1 MRTDYDALGDHP
13 HYTQQV
19 DTQHLWQ
26 VPGPTTISSEAWD
39 PDAELAQMLNTTH
52 GMDLDPPAP
61 LLDSGTRLLD
71 RDARLLGDTRPLD
84 RDRDRDTRPRRPVN
98 RRRPQAG
105 ARILGGNPRII
116 TVAVLVAA
124 ITVCAVTMLTWS
136 ISYSYDQLRTIAL
149 LVVSPKLGEWWPLT
163 VYGPW
168 LLAGLSILRASVQRR
183 TARRS
188 WAVMLV
194 SSGVAVALCIGQ
206 SPHSLLA
213 MVVVGIPPI
222 TALVCFRELVGQFSS
237 RPGPKHAADPVNGT
251 KQTKS

>member
-1 MRTDYDALGDHP
+1 M
-13 HYTQQV
+13 QQV
-19 DTQHLWQ
+19 DTQQFWQ
-26 VPGPTTISSEAWD
+26 VPDPTISSEAWD

-52 GMDLDPPAP
+52 GVPLDPVAP
-61 LLDSGTRLLD
+61 LLDDGTRLLD
-71 RDARLLGDTRPLD
+71 RDARPLD
-84 RDRDRDTRPRRPVN
+84 RDIRPDRDRDTRPRRPVN

-105 ARILGGNPRII
+105 AHILGGNPRII

-136 ISYSYDQLRTIAL
+136 ISYSYDQLRSIAL
-149 LVVSPKLGEWWPLT
+149 LVVSPKLAEWWPLT

-222 TALVCFRELVGQFSS
+222 TALICFRELVGQFSS
-237 RPGPKHAADPVNGT
+237 RPGPKHAADPVNGS
-251 KQTKS
+251 KQSKS

>member
-1 MRTDYDALGDHP
+1 MRSDYDPLNGQP
-13 HYTQQV
+13 LIQQV
-19 DTQHLWQ
+19 DTQNFWQ
-26 VPGPTTISSEAWD
+26 VPDPTMTSEGWD

-52 GMDLDPPAP
+52 GIDLAPAP
-61 LLDSGTRLLD
+61 SPPDNGPRRSD
-71 RDARLLGDTRPLD
+71 GDLP
-84 RDRDRDTRPRRPVN
+84 PRRPVN
-98 RRRPQAG
+98 RRRPQASSH
-105 ARILGGNPRII
+105 ILRGNPRIL
-116 TVAVLVAA
+116 TVATLVAA

-136 ISYSYDQLRTIAL
+136 ISYSYDQLRAIAL
-149 LVVSPKLGEWWPLT
+149 LVVSPKLAQWWPLT

-194 SSGVAVALCIGQ
+194 SSGTAVALCIGQ

-213 MVVVGIPPI
+213 MVIVGIPPI

-237 RPGPKHAADPVNGT
+237 RPGPKHAADPSTGA
-251 KQTKS
+251 KQTRS